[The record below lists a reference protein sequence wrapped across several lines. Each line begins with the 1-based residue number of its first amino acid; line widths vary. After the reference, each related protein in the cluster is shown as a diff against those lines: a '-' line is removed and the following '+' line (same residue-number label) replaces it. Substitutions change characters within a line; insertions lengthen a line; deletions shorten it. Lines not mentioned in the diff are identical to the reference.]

1 MRSRI
6 TARHVVALSVVAL
19 TAACH
24 DGTPT
29 APDTPGGG
37 PLLARSPQAQARLEA
52 VFQRVSP
59 DVMAIPGTVF
69 SDNDEQVGKVVIG
82 VEHMGAAGQVRAAM
96 ARLGVADDDYAVELT
111 QPIENK
117 ATLRDVFRPT
127 VAGVQIHFTQYV
139 CTMGANVDHA
149 GGRSFI
155 TNSHCTATQGGTEGT
170 VYYQSS
176 SSLAPTVIATE
187 AADPVYVKN
196 GPGCPRGKKCRHSD
210 ASRALYA
217 SGTASN
223 RGEIAQTTGVNNGSL
238 TVSSTA
244 PVFTI
249 TGQDN
254 STKNFPVGTVVNK
267 VGRTTGWTRG
277 QVTRTCTNTSVSGST
292 VYLFCQTFVSD
303 AGGATVVGG
312 GDSGSGVWTGTGGN
326 VTLVGLLWGGSSDN
340 KTFVFSPLASVQQ
353 ELGAVNA
360 VK

>member
-1 MRSRI
+1 MYSRI

-37 PLLARSPQAQARLEA
+37 PLLARSPQAQERLEA
-52 VFQRVSP
+52 LFQRVSP

-111 QPIENK
+111 QPIENMV
-117 ATLRDVFRPT
+117 TLRDRFRPT
-127 VAGVQIHFTQYV
+127 QAGIQVHFTQYV
-139 CTMGANVDHA
+139 CSIGFNVDHA

-155 TNSHCTATQGGTEGT
+155 INSHCTATQGGTEGT
-170 VYYQSS
+170 TYAQPTRTVD
-176 SSLAPTVIATE
+176 PTVIATE
-187 AADPVYVKN
+187 VDDPAYLK
-196 GPGCPRGKKCRHSD
+196 GGSCPRGKKCRHSD

-217 SGTASN
+217 ADAASS
-223 RGEIAQTTGVNNGSL
+223 RGEVALTTGVNNGSL
-238 TVSSTA
+238 TVA
-244 PVFTI
+244 GVAVI

-254 STKNFPVGTVVNK
+254 ATKNFPVGTVVNK

-277 QVTRTCTNTSVSGST
+277 QVTRSCVNTSVSGST
-292 VYLFCQTFVSD
+292 VYLYCQTFVSD
-303 AGGATVVGG
+303 PGGAAVVGP
-312 GDSGSGVWTGTGGN
+312 GDSGSGVWTGNSGSATA
-326 VTLVGLLWGGSSDN
+326 VGLLWGGSSDN
-340 KTFVFSPLASVQQ
+340 KSFVFSPLASVQQ

-360 VK
+360 VR